1 MILRKEGPPT
11 SFYKE
16 TTIPWEKQFSNSEV
30 SDSLVWF
37 QYQDYV
43 IEYSPGTS
51 LPQVVYQ
58 GTLMIRAA
66 LETAHA
72 QVDLSLKESPS
83 GEMSPDSQTER
94 DIKGYFD
101 YSGFLKS
108 NISYNSIFFAPTV
121 TEGAIPNAGQF
132 SLTFDILFPA
142 PPFISRLLFKKKLN
156 VFIGYVSRLES

>member
-1 MILRKEGPPT
+1 
-11 SFYKE
+11 
-16 TTIPWEKQFSNSEV
+16 
-30 SDSLVWF
+30 
-37 QYQDYV
+37 
-43 IEYSPGTS
+43 
-51 LPQVVYQ
+51 
-58 GTLMIRAA
+58 MIRAA

-83 GEMSPDSQTER
+83 GKMSPESQTER

-108 NISYNSIFFAPTV
+108 NISYNSIFFAR
-121 TEGAIPNAGQF
+121 TEAGGDTPNAGEF